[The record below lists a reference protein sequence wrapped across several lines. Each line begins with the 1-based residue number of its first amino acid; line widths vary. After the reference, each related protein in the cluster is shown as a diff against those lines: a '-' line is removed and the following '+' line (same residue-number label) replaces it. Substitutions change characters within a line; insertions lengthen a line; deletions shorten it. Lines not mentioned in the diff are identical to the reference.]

1 MSEEDKY
8 ICRCCDENY
17 INESWDFHNLCHN
30 CFWQFDKQKMAGRF
44 NYLSQKYNT
53 TDLSTLAI
61 MVHLSVEDLQKH
73 TFYTESVKEYI
84 DAKICNHTKTQ

>member
-1 MSEEDKY
+1 
-8 ICRCCDENY
+8 
-17 INESWDFHNLCHN
+17 
-30 CFWQFDKQKMAGRF
+30 MAGRF